1 MIDGFLSQA
10 MTFLQNSRN
19 GSPQIR
25 SGKAAIFP
33 LPYTLKQASLHERVV
48 KQTKRRVMMREKM
61 EMDEIRTLT
70 ENLFRDIFPQVDLIE
85 VVFKPE
91 VDWEGDKILN
101 ITFVFDGAGRLES
114 RKALDLGDQIWM
126 KTVDDEDR
134 FPMVNFI
141 NKETAK
147 VMKIGNAA

>member
-1 MIDGFLSQA
+1 
-10 MTFLQNSRN
+10 
-19 GSPQIR
+19 
-25 SGKAAIFP
+25 
-33 LPYTLKQASLHERVV
+33 
-48 KQTKRRVMMREKM
+48 MMRDKM
-61 EMDEIRTLT
+61 EMDEIRALT
-70 ENLFRDIFPQVDLIE
+70 ENLFRDMFPQVDLIE

-91 VDWEGDKILN
+91 VDWEGDKILI

-126 KTVDDEDR
+126 NIVDDEDR